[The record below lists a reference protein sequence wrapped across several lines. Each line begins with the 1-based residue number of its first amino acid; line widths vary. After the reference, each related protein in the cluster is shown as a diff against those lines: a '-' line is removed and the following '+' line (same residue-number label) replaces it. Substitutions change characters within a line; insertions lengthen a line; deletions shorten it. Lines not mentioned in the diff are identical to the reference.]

1 MTEETS
7 KDLIEKLTNDVD
19 EAKWELIK
27 DHHERGAAFLVDDSL
42 DLVAVGVAMAKDQ
55 VEYIRNWLEEGKILQ
70 PTEELISAW
79 KEVDV
84 YFRYLIIQPYVLFQ
98 IKREEME

>member
-7 KDLIEKLTNDVD
+7 KELIEKLTNDID

-27 DHHERGAAFLVDDSL
+27 DHHARGAAFLVDDSL

-55 VEYIRNWLEEGKILQ
+55 VEYIRGWLGEGKILQ
-70 PTEELISAW
+70 PTEELIEAW
-79 KEVDV
+79 NEADV
-84 YFRYLIIQPYVLFQ
+84 FFRYLIIQPYVLIQ